1 MKLNKTIAILLSC
14 TMLCSISITGCKKNE
29 TPNEN
34 IKVAK
39 EYKSNEKITLK
50 DGDNKVYIYM
60 PNSDIEDENA
70 SSIIG
75 TNFEDNGTEIPDVVS
90 NYKDLQENGYKRIH
104 VTFKDNSSLA
114 YELFS
119 NVKDVN
125 TIFDEDSANTIEN
138 NGLEAKYIT
147 SEYTQDNTTYFLYTI
162 LISVTDTEKIIIN
175 AQATHQFDES
185 DLFEYMSRISLK

>member
-14 TMLCSISITGCKKNE
+14 TMLCSIGITGCKKNE
-29 TPNEN
+29 TQNEH

-75 TNFEDNGTEIPDVVS
+75 TNFEDDGTEVPDIVS
-90 NYKDLQENGYKRIH
+90 NYKDLQKDGYKGIH
-104 VTFKDNSSLA
+104 VLFKDNSSLA

-138 NGLEAKYIT
+138 NGLEAKYLT
-147 SEYTQDNTTYFLYTI
+147 NEYTQDDTTYFLYTI
-162 LISVTDTEKIIIN
+162 LISVTDTEKVIIN